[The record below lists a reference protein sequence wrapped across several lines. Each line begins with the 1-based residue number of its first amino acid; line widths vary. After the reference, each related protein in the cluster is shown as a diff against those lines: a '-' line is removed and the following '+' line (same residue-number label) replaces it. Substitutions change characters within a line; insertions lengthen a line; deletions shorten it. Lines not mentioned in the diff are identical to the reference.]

1 MRNFQ
6 ENPDLVSE
14 FEYQIMPDHKRQNTK
29 SSKYLNKIEPL
40 SNRMI
45 YIPPGAKFSEESRS
59 GIRISIV
66 DQARLEKK

>member
-14 FEYQIMPDHKRQNTK
+14 FEYQIRLGHKRQNTK
-29 SSKYLNKIEPL
+29 LSKYLNKIEPL

-59 GIRISIV
+59 GIRISIA
-66 DQARLEKK
+66 DQARLEEK